1 MFVSTHLQQ
10 FRFYDAFRADEQPD
24 DRVCRR
30 APSIGRTAGIEDP
43 DAAVALQ
50 LGQMRVAVDD
60 GRAAWKA
67 GDQARLSPGPATRVV
82 NDAQSCLPHLDN
94 PFSRQERSERGL
106 VHVPVHR
113 EDRSE
118 RAQLLEHALGYEVA
132 RVNDQVGR
140 GELAEA
146 SVGQPS
152 PASGQMRVGEDRDA
166 RR

>member
-1 MFVSTHLQQ
+1 MFVSTHLHQLW
-10 FRFYDAFRADEQPD
+10 FHHAFRADEQPD

-50 LGQMRVAVDD
+50 LGQVRVAVDD

-67 GDQARLSPGPATRVV
+67 GNQAHLAPGPASRVV
-82 NDAQSCLPHLDN
+82 NDAQSCLPNLEN
-94 PFSRQERSERGL
+94 PFSRQERLERGL

-118 RAQLLEHALGYEVA
+118 RAQRLEHVLGHEVA

-140 GELAEA
+140 GELADA
-146 SVGQPS
+146 SVGKP
-152 PASGQMRVGEDRDA
+152 PRATGQMRVGEDRDA